1 MTPDAT
7 SSRGAA
13 SAGGSAT
20 VIVGQR
26 VKRGRADD
34 FEHWQSSVNSAAAAF
49 AGFLGTEISRPV
61 DAASDWTIKHRFD
74 SIDHLNAWLGSPERR
89 RLLDQGADT
98 FESAASQQVLVGEHD
113 DEFATVVVSHPVSAG
128 DEQEFLD
135 WQQRVIDAE
144 RKFAGFRGSELFRP
158 VVGVQDDWTTVSRFA
173 SAEDLDRWLDS
184 PERKALLARG
194 DKFHN
199 FDLRR
204 VSNSFGSW
212 FSFGGDGRVT
222 VPPSSWKT
230 ALSVLVGLYPTVVL
244 FTLGIRE
251 LWPDAAL
258 WESLLL
264 GNILSV
270 CVLTWVVMPVVT
282 RALRFWLT
290 PPPSASER
298 RTDVIG
304 AVASVGFLTL
314 AALVFWLVT
323 VQIWTLP

>member
-1 MTPDAT
+1 MSNVT
-7 SSRGAA
+7 SSGGAA

-34 FEHWQSSVNSAAAAF
+34 FEHWQSSVNSAAATF
-49 AGFLGTEISRPV
+49 AGFLATEVTRPV
-61 DAASDWTIKHRFD
+61 DEAS
-74 SIDHLNAWLGSPERR
+74 
-89 RLLDQGADT
+89 
-98 FESAASQQVLVGEHD
+98 
-113 DEFATVVVSHPVSAG
+113 
-128 DEQEFLD
+128 
-135 WQQRVIDAE
+135 
-144 RKFAGFRGSELFRP
+144 
-158 VVGVQDDWTTVSRFA
+158 DWTTVSRFA

-212 FSFGGDGRVT
+212 LSFGGDGGVT
-222 VPPSSWKT
+222 VTPPSWKT

-244 FTLGIRE
+244 FTLGIRK
-251 LWPDAAL
+251 LWPDAEL

-264 GNILSV
+264 GNVLSV
-270 CVLTWVVMPVVT
+270 CLLTWVVMPVVT

-290 PPPSASER
+290 PTPSAPEP

-323 VQIWTLP
+323 VQFWTLP